1 MNYFLSS
8 YAYCYYMYYYNYL
21 SEMKFGSSHPSLELF
36 KIFLIAKNIASKSLK
51 LPPLYYF

>member
-8 YAYCYYMYYYNYL
+8 YAYCYYMCYYNYL

-36 KIFLIAKNIASKSLK
+36 KIFLIAKNIAPKSLK